1 MTFVALGAMAQVS
14 KDGYFITNDGTRYDG
29 VTIENPDYADAC
41 ERVMIS
47 VRGDGGRFYYPRDI
61 ASYGT
66 DFGYRYVS
74 STVMLNGDTARV
86 FLKELVRDSDISLY
100 EYEGRSG
107 RIFFTIDKETGRY
120 VSVND
125 DGEAYRSQL
134 RQRAKDCPLLDEL
147 DEQPLKMTESSLLSL
162 YEAYT
167 RCSVNDYP
175 GVKWGVAVNAGYSF
189 FNFEDENRYENG
201 IPDRPYAMP
210 GLFVEL
216 PIDRRISFRAELYYF
231 FTKTRSNDFNS
242 ELDAYAFE
250 YKRHSLVLPLLFK
263 YRFSNLDSKVLP
275 YIELGATFDIKVS
288 GKMDIIENYGGKDT
302 VLPLQA
308 ARLAVGPEFGVGLEQ
323 KLNERNTLYYGIRGG
338 YYFGGASTD
347 KREFRSNVSIN
358 CSISF

>member
-189 FNFEDENRYENG
+189 FNFEDENRYD

-210 GLFVEL
+210 GLFYQ
-216 PIDRRISFRAELYYF
+216 D
-231 FTKTRSNDFNS
+231 TK
-242 ELDAYAFE
+242 
-250 YKRHSLVLPLLFK
+250 
-263 YRFSNLDSKVLP
+263 
-275 YIELGATFDIKVS
+275 
-288 GKMDIIENYGGKDT
+288 
-302 VLPLQA
+302 Q
-308 ARLAVGPEFGVGLEQ
+308 
-323 KLNERNTLYYGIRGG
+323 
-338 YYFGGASTD
+338 
-347 KREFRSNVSIN
+347 
-358 CSISF
+358 